1 MNSSSRF
8 TDNNNGTITD
18 NKTGLTWTKEDT
30 WQSEA
35 KWVSWDEAKDHIM
48 HLFQTNY
55 CGNGD
60 WRFPTT
66 EEVLSLYDTD
76 VVNTDKYGSVI
87 HLDPIFPSG
96 CLPTVWTDGH
106 FSGNEGFILDFR
118 NGEIRSLYKSKSGRM
133 AVRAVYDKSKSN

>member
-1 MNSSSRF
+1 MNSSARF
-8 TDNNNGTITD
+8 TDNNNGSITD

-35 KWVSWDEAKDHIM
+35 KWVSWDEAKDHVTY
-48 HLFQTNY
+48 LFQTKF
-55 CGNGD
+55 CGNSD

-66 EEVLSLYDTD
+66 EEILSLYDPNA
-76 VVNTDKYGSVI
+76 VNTDKYGTAI
-87 HLDPIFPSG
+87 YLDPIFPSG

-106 FSGNEGFILDFR
+106 FMGNEGNILDFR

-133 AVRAVYDKSKSN
+133 AVRAVYDKKEPT